1 LKTLL
6 GQKRDVIV
14 RGWVRAALEIYP
26 AGMVAFYGK
35 EKNSFANPVGTVIT
49 AGIEG
54 LFDALVTDA
63 PPGEFV
69 PHLDRILQVRCVQD
83 FPPSQ
88 AIWFIFALKGVIRDV
103 LAGELKDAAAL
114 RGLIV
119 FESRIDRMA
128 ACAFDVYA
136 GYQKKIAE
144 IRVNEIKNRV
154 STLSRMSKI
163 SYGDPEVDP
172 EQKGGPIDKV
182 RCK

>member
-6 GQKRDVIV
+6 RQNRDGIV
-14 RGWVRAALEIYP
+14 RGWVQAALEIYP
-26 AGMVAFYGK
+26 ADVVAFYGK
-35 EKNSFANPVGTVIT
+35 EKNSFANPVGAATT

-54 LFDALVTDA
+54 LFDALVADA

-69 PHLDRILQVRCVQD
+69 PHLDRILQVRCVQG
-83 FPPSQ
+83 FPPSK
-88 AIWFIFALKGVIRDV
+88 ATWFIFALKGVLRDA

-114 RGLIV
+114 RGLIA

-163 SYGDPEVDP
+163 RYGGPEVDP
-172 EQKGGPIDKV
+172 EQKGGPIDGD
-182 RCK
+182 RCE

>member
-1 LKTLL
+1 MKTLL
-6 GQKRDVIV
+6 GQNRDGII

-26 AGMVAFYGK
+26 SGMVAFYGK
-35 EKNSFANPVGTVIT
+35 EKNSFANPVGTAIT

-88 AIWFIFALKGVIRDV
+88 AIWFIFALKGVLRDV

-144 IRVNEIKNRV
+144 IRVNEIRNRV

-163 SYGDPEVDP
+163 RYGDPEVDP

-182 RCK
+182 RCE

>member
-1 LKTLL
+1 LKTLVR
-6 GQKRDVIV
+6 QKKDGIV
-14 RGWVRAALEIYP
+14 RAWVRAALEIYP
-26 AGMVAFYGK
+26 ANMGTFYGK
-35 EKNSFANPVGTVIT
+35 EKDSFANPVGAATA

-83 FPPSQ
+83 FPPSR
-88 AIWFIFALKGVIRDV
+88 AIWFLFALKGVLRDA
-103 LAGELKDAAAL
+103 LAGELTDAAAL
-114 RGLIV
+114 RGLLA

-163 SYGDPEVDP
+163 GYDDPEVDR
-172 EQKGGPIDKV
+172 EGSV
-182 RCK
+182 R

>member
-1 LKTLL
+1 MLS
-6 GQKRDVIV
+6 QKRDGIV
-14 RGWVRAALEIYP
+14 RGWVQAALEIYP
-26 AGMVAFYGK
+26 ADVVTFYGK
-35 EKNSFANPVGTVIT
+35 EKNAFANPVGAATT

-63 PPGEFV
+63 LAGEFV
-69 PHLDRILQVRCVQD
+69 PHLDRILQVRCVQG

-88 AIWFIFALKGVIRDV
+88 AIWFIFALKGVLRDA

-144 IRVNEIKNRV
+144 IRVNEIRNRV

-163 SYGDPEVDP
+163 RYGDPEVDP
-172 EQKGGPIDKV
+172 EQKGGSIDRV
-182 RCK
+182 RCE

>member
-1 LKTLL
+1 M
-6 GQKRDVIV
+6 IV
-14 RGWVRAALEIYP
+14 RGWVRTALEIYP
-26 AGMVAFYGK
+26 AGTVAFYGK
-35 EKNSFANPVGTVIT
+35 EKDSFANPVGAAIT

-54 LFDALVTDA
+54 LFDALVMDA

-88 AIWFIFALKGVIRDV
+88 AIWFIFALKVVIRDV

-144 IRVNEIKNRV
+144 IRVNEIKSQV
-154 STLSRMSKI
+154 STLSKMSNI
-163 SYGDPEVDP
+163 RYGDPEVDP
-172 EQKGGPIDKV
+172 EQKGGPIDRV
-182 RCK
+182 RCE

>member
-1 LKTLL
+1 M
-6 GQKRDVIV
+6 
-14 RGWVRAALEIYP
+14 RGWVQAALEIYP
-26 AGMVAFYGK
+26 ADVVAFYGK
-35 EKNSFANPVGTVIT
+35 EKNSFANPVGAATT

-54 LFDALVTDA
+54 LFDALVADA
-63 PPGEFV
+63 PPGEVV
-69 PHLDRILQVRCVQD
+69 PHLDRILQVRCVQG

-88 AIWFIFALKGVIRDV
+88 ATWFIFALKGGLRDA

-144 IRVNEIKNRV
+144 IRVNEIKDRV
-154 STLSRMSKI
+154 STQTEI
-163 SYGDPEVDP
+163 SNIGYVDIALHP
-172 EQKGGPIDKV
+172 GKMVCPIHRFQKK
-182 RCK
+182 

>member
-1 LKTLL
+1 M
-6 GQKRDVIV
+6 
-14 RGWVRAALEIYP
+14 RGWIQAALAIYP
-26 AGMVAFYGK
+26 ANMGTFYGK
-35 EKNSFANPVGTVIT
+35 EKDSFANPVGAATT

-63 PPGEFV
+63 PPSEFV
-69 PHLDRILQVRCVQD
+69 PHLDRILQVRCVQG

-88 AIWFIFALKGVIRDV
+88 AIWFVFALKGVIRDA
-103 LAGELKDAAAL
+103 LAGELKDTAAL
-114 RGLIV
+114 RGLIA

-144 IRVNEIKNRV
+144 IRVNEIKDRV

-163 SYGDPEVDP
+163 GYGDPEVDP

-182 RCK
+182 RSK

>member
-1 LKTLL
+1 
-6 GQKRDVIV
+6 
-14 RGWVRAALEIYP
+14 
-26 AGMVAFYGK
+26 
-35 EKNSFANPVGTVIT
+35 
-49 AGIEG
+49 
-54 LFDALVTDA
+54 
-63 PPGEFV
+63 
-69 PHLDRILQVRCVQD
+69 VRCVQGL
-83 FPPSQ
+83 PPSR
-88 AIWFIFALKGVIRDV
+88 ATRFIFALKGIIRDA

-163 SYGDPEVDP
+163 RYGDPEVDP
-172 EQKGGPIDKV
+172 EQKGGPIDGG
-182 RCK
+182 RCE